1 MATLRSHDPA
11 DPERLVF
18 EAEEASAAEASA
30 RLDAALGAWPAW
42 RADAVGRSAALGRLA
57 EEVAA
62 RRAELAAT
70 MVAEVGK
77 PQAEAGAEVDR
88 AVGILRFYAQV
99 ALDPNGETLPGST
112 PGARV
117 LVEREPRGAV
127 LAICPWNFPL
137 AIPIWKAAPALA
149 YGNVVLLKPASQA
162 LAVCDLLREA
172 AAAALPA
179 GIFDVLAL
187 SGAGLA
193 DSRLLE
199 DRRIAAV
206 TFTGSTGVGLGIATQ
221 LAARAAPAQMEM
233 GGQNAA
239 IVLPDADPEAAAE
252 AIVSGAMSY
261 AGQKCTATRRAI
273 AVGEIAEPLTEAL
286 VAKVEAVRV
295 GPPGEQGVQAGP
307 LIDARAASEFE
318 SNLDAALAAGAR
330 ELARAEAPEGPGHF
344 VSPALLGEEDPA
356 ARVNTEET
364 FGPLLTLL
372 RVPDEEAAVAA
383 ANATEFGLVGAVH
396 GADLTRALGV
406 AARLECGMRRIN
418 APTPGVD
425 YYAPFGGE
433 GLSGYGPREQ
443 GRAAREFFTA
453 AKTTTILPLSG

>member
-1 MATLRSHDPA
+1 VATLRSHDPS
-11 DPERLVF
+11 DPERLLF
-18 EAEEASAAEASA
+18 EVEELSGAGVSA
-30 RLDAALGAWPAW
+30 RLDAALEAWPGW
-42 RADAVGRSAALGRLA
+42 WADAVGRAAALGRLA
-57 EEVAA
+57 EEVAD
-62 RRAELAAT
+62 RRAELAAA

-77 PQAEAGAEVDR
+77 PRAEAGAEVDR
-88 AVGILRFYAQV
+88 AVGILRYYAQV
-99 ALDPNGETLPGST
+99 ALDPTGETLPGSS

-117 LVEREPRGAV
+117 VVEREPRGVV

-149 YGNVVLLKPASQA
+149 YGNAVLLKPAGQA
-162 LAVCDLLREA
+162 LAVGDLLRQA

-179 GIFDVLAL
+179 GVFDLLAL

-193 DSRLLE
+193 DAHLLD
-199 DRRIAAV
+199 DRRVAAV

-239 IVLPDADPEAAAE
+239 IVLPDADLERAAE

-286 VAKVEAVRV
+286 VAKVEALRV
-295 GPPGEQGVQAGP
+295 GPPGEEGVQAGP
-307 LIDARAASEFE
+307 LIDAPAAREFE
-318 SNLDAALAAGAR
+318 SNLAAALAAGAR

-344 VSPALLGEEDPA
+344 VSPALLGEDDPA
-356 ARVNTEET
+356 AAVNAEET
-364 FGPLLTLL
+364 FGPLLTVL
-372 RVPDEEAAVAA
+372 RVADEEAAVRA

-396 GADLTRALGV
+396 GADLTRAARV
-406 AARLECGMRRIN
+406 ASGLECGMRRVN

-453 AKTTTILPLSG
+453 AKTTTIVPPAG